1 MNTKLLMSS
10 SAIVMGITGIILT
23 FFPQEFA
30 GFFNMAD
37 TNIILLQ
44 VLGGLYFG
52 FAMLNWAAKAN
63 LTGGIYSRPVT
74 IGNFSHFVIVGLA
87 LLKFGTGNTTN
98 KYVWIAVILYIIFA
112 IFFGMVFFTSPI
124 MKSKSAG

>member
-23 FFPQEFA
+23 FFPREFA
-30 GFFNMAD
+30 SFFNMAD
-37 TNIILLQ
+37 SNIILLQ

-52 FAMLNWAAKAN
+52 FAMLNWSAKAN

-74 IGNFSHFVIVGLA
+74 IGNFSHFLIGGLT
-87 LLKFGTGNTTN
+87 LFKFGTGNATN
-98 KYVWIAVILYIIFA
+98 PYIWVAVILYLVFA
-112 IFFGMVFFTSPI
+112 IFFGIVFFTSPV
-124 MKSKSAG
+124 MKSKSD

>member
-1 MNTKLLMSS
+1 M
-10 SAIVMGITGIILT
+10 AITGIILT

-30 GFFNMAD
+30 SFFNMAD
-37 TNIILLQ
+37 SNIILLQ

-74 IGNFSHFVIVGLA
+74 IGNFSHFVIGGLA
-87 LLKFGTGNTTN
+87 LLKFGTHNTTN
-98 KYVWIAVILYIIFA
+98 PYIWVATILYLVFA
-112 IFFGMVFFTSPI
+112 ILFGIVFFTSPS
-124 MKSKSAG
+124 MKSKSV

>member
-1 MNTKLLMSS
+1 MSL

-30 GFFNMAD
+30 SFFNMAD
-37 TNIILLQ
+37 SNIILLQ

-63 LTGGIYSRPVT
+63 LTGGIYSKPVT
-74 IGNFSHFVIVGLA
+74 IGNFSHFVIGGLA
-87 LLKFGTGNTTN
+87 LLKFGTRNTTN
-98 KYVWIAVILYIIFA
+98 PYIWVATILYLVFA
-112 IFFGMVFFTSPI
+112 ILFGIVFFTSPG
-124 MKSKSAG
+124 MKSKSV

>member
-10 SAIVMGITGIILT
+10 SAIVMGVTGIILT
-23 FFPQEFA
+23 FSPREFA
-30 GFFNMAD
+30 SFFNMAD
-37 TNIILLQ
+37 SNIILLQ

-74 IGNFSHFVIVGLA
+74 IGNFSHFLIGGLT
-87 LLKFGTGNTTN
+87 LFKFGTGNTTN
-98 KYVWIAVILYIIFA
+98 PYIWVAVILYLVFA
-112 IFFGMVFFTSPI
+112 ILFGIVFFTSPV
-124 MKSKSAG
+124 MKIKSD

>member
-1 MNTKLLMSS
+1 
-10 SAIVMGITGIILT
+10 MGITGIILT

-30 GFFNMAD
+30 SFFSMAD
-37 TNIILLQ
+37 SNIILLQ

-74 IGNFSHFVIVGLA
+74 IGNFSHFVIVGLS
-87 LLKFGTGNTTN
+87 LLRFGTRNTTN
-98 KYVWIAVILYIIFA
+98 LYIWIAVLLYLVFA
-112 IFFGMVFFTSPI
+112 ILFGIVFFTSPV
-124 MKSKSAG
+124 MKIKSD